1 MLADP
6 DSVLEKSSGPASDL
20 FIRSIGSE
28 SCQGFSFKKLTGYKF
43 LRIIYFLVRAKVKN
57 AKMRFQYLLGIA
69 ENLIIESNTNVI
81 LPYSLFVKTSQN
93 VII

>member
-1 MLADP
+1 MFRKREMLADN

-20 FIRSIGSE
+20 FIRWIGSV
-28 SCQGFSFKKLTGYKF
+28 SCQGFNFKLSEYKF

-69 ENLIIESNTNVI
+69 ENLIIESNKNVI
-81 LPYSLFVKTSQN
+81 LPYSLFV
-93 VII
+93 